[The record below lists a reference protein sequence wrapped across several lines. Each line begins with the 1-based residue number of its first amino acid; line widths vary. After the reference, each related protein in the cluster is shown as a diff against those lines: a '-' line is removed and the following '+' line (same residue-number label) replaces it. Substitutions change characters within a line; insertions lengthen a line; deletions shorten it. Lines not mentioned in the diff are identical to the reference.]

1 MPAAADALGVV
12 RLGAAAMFPGALAR
26 ALGGEG
32 RWLPAVLFAVAAVS
46 DFFDGVLAR
55 RGPGP
60 TRHGAVLDN
69 LADVAFVL
77 AGTVA
82 GATRGLV
89 PWAVPVAI
97 AVAFAA
103 YAAVSVRGRQAA
115 RSAPGHAAGVLN
127 YALVGLL
134 AGAAVLPGRAWAPLL
149 GAGGWIVVGVNL
161 AAVLSRL
168 RLGPQGAPS

>member
-26 ALGGEG
+26 ALGGER
-32 RWLPAVLFAVAAVS
+32 RWLPPVLFAVAAAS

-55 RGPGP
+55 RGRGA

-82 GATRGLV
+82 GAIRGLV
-89 PWAVPVAI
+89 PRAVPLAI
-97 AVAFAA
+97 VLAFAA
-103 YAAVSVRGRQAA
+103 YAAASLRGRQVA
-115 RSAPGHAAGVLN
+115 RSAAGHTAGVLN
-127 YALVGLL
+127 YALVGLI
-134 AGAAVLPGRAWAPLL
+134 AGAAVVPGPAWAPFL
-149 GAGGWIVVGVNL
+149 AAAGWIVTGVNL
-161 AAVLSRL
+161 AALLSRL
-168 RLGPQGAPS
+168 RLGTRTAPG

>member
-1 MPAAADALGVV
+1 MTAAADALGVV
-12 RLGAAAMFPGALAR
+12 RLGAAFVLPGALAR
-26 ALGGEG
+26 AVGGQG
-32 RWLPAVLFAVAAVS
+32 RWWPVLLFAVGAAS
-46 DFFDGVLAR
+46 DFLDGVLAR
-55 RGPGP
+55 RGHGA

-69 LADVAFVL
+69 LADIAFVL

-82 GATRGLV
+82 GATLGLV
-89 PWAVPVAI
+89 PRAVPVAI

-103 YAAVSVRGRQAA
+103 YAAASVRGRQAA